1 MDNLLVSI
9 IIRTKNE
16 ERWIS
21 SCLDAVFSQNYR
33 SFEVIVVD
41 NESTDKTIEKV
52 RQYPKKIV
60 TIADYLPGKSLN
72 LGIEQSK
79 GEYIVCLS
87 AHCIPTEN
95 TWLAFLVSSLQKK
108 MKIMPVYM
116 VAKSQCHFLLLT
128 ISEIYYLF
136 SVLTE

>member
-1 MDNLLVSI
+1 MENSSLVSI

-21 SCLDAVFSQNYR
+21 SCLDAVYSQNYK

-52 RQYPKKIV
+52 RQYPVKKIV

-87 AHCIPTEN
+87 AHCIPAEN
-95 TWLAFLVSSLQKK
+95 TWLASLVKALEEDENSRR
-108 MKIMPVYM
+108 
-116 VAKSQCHFLLLT
+116 H
-128 ISEIYYLF
+128 
-136 SVLTE
+136 